1 MSGEGARAPVA
12 PLRRQ
17 ESLGYQ
23 VNHLA
28 RLLAHALGAHIAPLG
43 VVPGQFAQL
52 LALYEED
59 DLTQRELV
67 ERVRV
72 EQATMANTL
81 QRMQRDGLVRCVAD
95 PADRR
100 RTRVQLTQRARD
112 LEGDLV
118 TAARAVNAT
127 ATRGLSEQEVADYL
141 RITATLIRNL
151 EVQSPSGDRQR
162 PRRPGQK
169 RPARRTA
176 DPGNRRLET
185 AQRARR
191 SS

>member
-1 MSGEGARAPVA
+1 
-12 PLRRQ
+12 LRRQ

-112 LEGDLV
+112 LEGELV

-127 ATRGLSEQEVADYL
+127 ATRGLSQQEVADYL

-151 EVQSPSGDRQR
+151 ETQTPSGDRQR

-185 AQRARR
+185 AHHARR

>member
-1 MSGEGARAPVA
+1 VSGESARAPVD

-28 RLLAHALGAHIAPLG
+28 RLLAHALSAHIAPLG

-112 LEGDLV
+112 LERDLV

-127 ATRGLSEQEVADYL
+127 ATRSLSEQEVADYL

-151 EVQSPSGDRQR
+151 ERQAPSGDRRR
-162 PRRPGQK
+162 PRQ
-169 RPARRTA
+169 RRH
-176 DPGNRRLET
+176 RR
-185 AQRARR
+185 RR
-191 SS
+191 RD

>member
-1 MSGEGARAPVA
+1 MRERTETARAPVTR
-12 PLRRQ
+12 LRRQ

-28 RLLAHALGAHIAPLG
+28 RLLAHALGAQIAPLG

-52 LALYEED
+52 LALFEQD

-81 QRMQRDGLVRCVAD
+81 QRMQRDGLVHSLQD

-100 RTRVQLTQRARD
+100 RTRVRLTEHARN

-118 TAARAVNAT
+118 TAAREVNAM

-151 EVQSPSGDRQR
+151 ETAIGDRQR
-162 PRRPGQK
+162 QREPGQK
-169 RPARRTA
+169 RPAHPTA
-176 DPGNRRLET
+176 GRDNDPNR
-185 AQRARR
+185 
-191 SS
+191 